1 MQLSEYEFIAKIA
14 YNNSN
19 DTATQY
25 CHLHKSYFGGSGGGD
40 GESSLTSVVV
50 KIKINAPYNHCPIA
64 MYIDD

>member
-25 CHLHKSYFGGSGGGD
+25 CHLHKLYFGGSGGGD
-40 GESSLTSVVV
+40 GESSLTSVVCGNQMHH
-50 KIKINAPYNHCPIA
+50 IIITPYIA
-64 MYIDD
+64 MYIDN